1 LKIATYI
8 GALIGM
14 TLLLGLLVHADFS
27 ALARILESG
36 TAIVW
41 LIPYRAVFFG
51 LYAAGWWTLLQPVDR
66 ERRASF
72 RFLFWVTT
80 IREAVD
86 RFLPVASVGGSVIGI
101 RLVRWR
107 GITLAPLGASVIV
120 EIVLTLIASYL
131 FAALGLVLLVGT
143 GAGAEFRR
151 VGWAFVLSIPVPL
164 VTFLLLR
171 HGALFAG
178 LEVLLRRLTGTRNS
192 SYDAATLDHEVRASL
207 GRTAPLALAGALQL
221 IALISGAFEIWFALR
236 VFGHPVGLSA
246 SVILESMTVALRHMA
261 FVIPAGLGVQEA
273 GLVLFGH
280 VLGIDSELAL
290 AVSMAK
296 RLREI
301 AWGIPMLISWQWS
314 EGRRIHRL
322 SRRPA

>member
-8 GALIGM
+8 GAFIGI
-14 TLLLGLLVHADFS
+14 TLLLGVLVQADFS
-27 ALARILESG
+27 ALVGILKSG

-41 LIPYRAVFFG
+41 LIPYRAVFFT
-51 LYAAGWWTLLQPVDR
+51 LYAAGWWALLRPVDR
-66 ERRASF
+66 ERRATL

-86 RFLPVASVGGSVIGI
+86 RLLPVASVGGSVIGI
-101 RLVRWR
+101 RMVRWR
-107 GITLAPLGASVIV
+107 GIALAPLGASVIV
-120 EIVLTLIASYL
+120 EIVLTLIVSYL

-164 VTFLLLR
+164 ITFLVLR
-171 HGALFAG
+171 HGALFAR
-178 LEVLLRRLTGTRNS
+178 LEALLRRLTGTRIS
-192 SYDAATLDHEVRASL
+192 SGEAAALDHEVRASL
-207 GRTAPLALAGALQL
+207 NRSGPLSLAGSLQL
-221 IALISGAFEIWFALR
+221 TALLSGAFEIWFALR
-236 VFGHPVGLSA
+236 VFGHPVGFSA
-246 SVILESMTVALRHMA
+246 SVILESMTLALRHMA

-273 GLVLFGH
+273 GLVVFGQ

-314 EGRRIHRL
+314 EGRRMHRL
-322 SRRPA
+322 SRRHA